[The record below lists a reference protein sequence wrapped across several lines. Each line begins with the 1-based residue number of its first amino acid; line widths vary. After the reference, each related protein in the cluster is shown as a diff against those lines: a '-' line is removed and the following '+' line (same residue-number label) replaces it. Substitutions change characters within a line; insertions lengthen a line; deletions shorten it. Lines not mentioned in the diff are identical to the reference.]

1 MEDEKVIIKNVRVEY
16 ITTKTDKFNNEI
28 CYLKLKDN
36 NIDVKFAAIIKE
48 KHKTPW
54 FKTDKG
60 HYILNVKTK
69 YCKLKELKKEDTILT
84 DVVFKYY
91 KMEESEGF
99 YVSLL
104 G

>member
-1 MEDEKVIIKNVRVEY
+1 MEDEKVVIKNVRVEY

-28 CYLKLKDN
+28 CYFKLKDK
-36 NIDVKFAAIIKE
+36 NIDNKFAVLINEGYNK
-48 KHKTPW
+48 PW

-60 HYILNVKTK
+60 HYILKVKTK
-69 YCKLKELKKEDTILT
+69 YTKLKELKKEETVLT
-84 DVVFKYY
+84 DIAFKYY
-91 KMEESEGF
+91 KLGEAEGF